1 MSMYHSVSDDND
13 GGKLETSS
21 NTAYGVVTA
30 SQEPEYE
37 VIELQRSTQIVG
49 RLYRDEPATILATTC
64 ITIMYSLEI

>member
-1 MSMYHSVSDDND
+1 MSVYYLSTYHVPHSVSDD

-37 VIELQRSTQIVG
+37 VIELQRDLL
-49 RLYRDEPATILATTC
+49 RL
-64 ITIMYSLEI
+64 